1 MELSIQEFPLE
12 NKKMISKDKSTIS
25 EKNIQH
31 IDLSKI
37 LEVESTTKE
46 EDFDPWLIPYYKELS
61 QKLWLPTRTDCV
73 ASDSNLLSS
82 SANDT
87 IPTSWFS
94 ITRNCPKNKKWFKI
108 SYPSLQSSPAGV
120 MVLESTN
127 RKSKKILKHKKK
139 SKHKRKKKSVD
150 GLHRSYEFR
159 LFPTPKQRL
168 ILRQWLGT
176 ARYCYNQII
185 AKHKKDKNIPLT
197 YTTRDETI
205 KEIPFDHKQVNL
217 EIKKNAIQEAFNTI
231 SAGGDN
237 FEFRSRKSK
246 SESVYVRQ
254 GCVSTV
260 QNTIFPRTFGKNTD
274 VGPISLKGKTLF
286 KPELDGS
293 KLIRRG
299 DKYYLHIVKIKKQPE
314 IIFKEKGSSR
324 NTICALD
331 PGTHTFMDYYSNL
344 DCGKIGSE
352 AGAHVIRHCLRIDK
366 MISKSTTLN
375 SRKRYKLKKAILRS
389 REKLKN
395 KVTELHWKTASFLC
409 DHYDHIFLS
418 HFETSNMAQK
428 QRRKIKSKT
437 VRKMLTLSHFLFS
450 QRLISKA
457 EEKGTVVYK
466 LQEPYTS
473 QLCGNCHLMN
483 KGLKLSD
490 REYKCKHCNIKIDR
504 DYNGARNILLRGLT
518 LLNEQGLISLRW
530 EIPPFQRQNVVGLYG
545 SKMDYYEL

>member
-1 MELSIQEFPLE
+1 MESSIQESPPE
-12 NKKMISKDKSTIS
+12 NKKMISKDKLSIS
-25 EKNIQH
+25 KENTQH

-37 LEVESTTKE
+37 LEVESTTKD
-46 EDFDPWLIPYYKELS
+46 EDFDPWLLPYYKELS
-61 QKLWLPTRTDCV
+61 RKLWLPTKTDCV
-73 ASDSNLLSS
+73 DSDLNLLSS

-87 IPTSWFS
+87 VPTSWFS
-94 ITRNCPKNKKWFKI
+94 ITRNLPKKKKWFKI

-127 RKSKKILKHKKK
+127 KKSKKTLKHKKK
-139 SKHKRKKKSVD
+139 TKYKRKKKAVN
-150 GLHRSYEFR
+150 GLHRSYVFR
-159 LFPTPKQRL
+159 LFPNPEQRR
-168 ILRQWLGT
+168 ILRQWFGT

-197 YTTRDETI
+197 YTTRDQTL

-217 EIKKNAIQEAFNTI
+217 EVKKNAIKEAFDTI
-231 SAGGDN
+231 SAGGDD
-237 FEFRSRKSK
+237 FKFRSKKSK

-254 GCVSTV
+254 SGVSTV
-260 QNTIFPRTFGKNTD
+260 QNTIFPMTFGKKTD
-274 VGPISLKGKTLF
+274 VGPFSLKGKTLF

-293 KLIRRG
+293 KLVRKG
-299 DKYYLHIVKIKKQPE
+299 DKYYLHIIKIKKEPRV
-314 IIFKEKGSSR
+314 IFKEKGKR
-324 NTICALD
+324 ENTICALD

-344 DCGKIGSE
+344 DCGKIGKE
-352 AGAHVIRHCLRIDK
+352 AGSQVIRHCLRIDK
-366 MISKSTTLN
+366 MISKSSTLN
-375 SRKRYKLKKAILRS
+375 SRKKYKMKRAIQ
-389 REKLKN
+389 RERERLKN
-395 KVTELHWKTASFLC
+395 KTSELHWKTASFLC
-409 DHYDHIFLS
+409 NHYDHIFLS
-418 HFETSNMAQK
+418 HFETSNMAKK

-457 EEKGTVVYK
+457 EEKGVVVYK

-473 QLCGNCHLMN
+473 QLCGNCHNKN

-530 EIPPFQRQNVVGLYG
+530 EMPPF
-545 SKMDYYEL
+545 